1 MVYCEGKSEDGT
13 YEMRYLARS
22 QNCQIWNG
30 SSCQELTRAIY
41 GQHRLWTVLLKM
53 NRMYPRNEACNS
65 HCKTMF
71 KFRIWCKNIS
81 SDASMWKLLS
91 IKWIFCLASVGTFQ
105 FKSLMT
111 SLFTS
116 ILDHF
121 QPKAGLSYIFSQM
134 TYRFGRSI
142 N

>member
-13 YEMRYLARS
+13 YEMHHFARS

-30 SSCQELTRAIY
+30 RSCQELTRAIY
-41 GQHRLWTVLLKM
+41 GEHWFWTVLLKM

-71 KFRIWCKNIS
+71 IFRIWCKKIS
-81 SDASMWKLLS
+81 SDVSMWKLLS
-91 IKWIFCLASVGTFQ
+91 VKFQ

-111 SLFTS
+111 SLFIS

-121 QPKAGLSYIFSQM
+121 QPKAGLSYIFSQV

-142 N
+142 TF

>member
-13 YEMRYLARS
+13 YEMHHFARS

-30 SSCQELTRAIY
+30 RSCQELTRAIY
-41 GQHRLWTVLLKM
+41 GEHWLWTVLLKM

-65 HCKTMF
+65 HCKTMSI
-71 KFRIWCKNIS
+71 FRIWCKKIS
-81 SDASMWKLLS
+81 SDVSMWKLLS
-91 IKWIFCLASVGTFQ
+91 VKFQ

-111 SLFTS
+111 SFFIS

-142 N
+142 TF